1 MRRDT
6 PGMNLESHTARIN
19 VLRDICREKKKKKN
33 STKKTTSKK
42 YIDENDKHKQ
52 DSIRKYK

>member
-6 PGMNLESHTARIN
+6 PGMNFESHAERIN
-19 VLRDICREKKKKKN
+19 NLRDICSEKKKKEN

-42 YIDENDKHKQ
+42 HIDENDKHKQ

>member
-33 STKKTTSKK
+33 STKKITSKK
-42 YIDENDKHKQ
+42 YIDENDRHKQ
-52 DSIRKYK
+52 DSVRKYK